1 MMTIDEIRTAL
12 QDRRLTVI
20 AAQTGLHYNTISAI
34 KRGEQIN
41 PQYDTM
47 IKLSTY
53 LTHGLTHGTNI
64 ISEYN
69 NKQAGASHG

>member
-1 MMTIDEIRTAL
+1 MMTIDEIRAAL

-34 KRGEQIN
+34 KRGDQTN

-53 LTHGLTHGTNI
+53 LTHGSNI
-64 ISEYN
+64 INEYN